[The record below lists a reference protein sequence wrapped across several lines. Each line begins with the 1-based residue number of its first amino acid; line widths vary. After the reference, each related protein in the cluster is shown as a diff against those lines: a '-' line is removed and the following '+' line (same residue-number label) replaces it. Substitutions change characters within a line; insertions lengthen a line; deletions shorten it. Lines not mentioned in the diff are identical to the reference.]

1 MKLFSEAIN
10 GIKPLY
16 KDAMQEAQKRVDF
29 LAKPPGSL
37 GKLESIAVQLSG
49 ITGNIINKV
58 DKKCTIVMCSDNG
71 IFEEGVSSC
80 PQVITVAQTI
90 NFIKGITGVGFLSK
104 HAGADLKVVDIGI
117 NDDIEYPGL
126 INKKIRKSTWNISKG
141 PAMTRAEA
149 FKAIEIGIEM
159 VGIAKEEG
167 YSLLGTGEMGICNTS
182 TSSAVLISLTSCSI
196 ETAVGRGAG
205 LTDKGFENKKAAIS
219 RALEINN
226 PDNNDVIDVLS
237 KVGGFDIAGMA
248 GCFIGAA
255 YYRIPILIDGFISA
269 AAALVACKINPLVK
283 DYLIPS
289 HNSAEPGFALLMNEL
304 GMSPLLD
311 LNMRLGEGSGCPLA
325 FHIIS
330 ASCEMMSN
338 MATFA
343 EAEINDD
350 YLEELRKK

>member
-1 MKLFSEAIN
+1 MLLNEAVN

-16 KDAMQEAQKRVDF
+16 NDAMKEAQKRVDF

-37 GKLESIAVQLSG
+37 GKLESIAVKLSG
-49 ITGNIINKV
+49 ITGNIMNKV

-80 PQVITVAQTI
+80 PQIITVAQTI
-90 NFIKGITGVGFLSK
+90 NFIKGITGVGVLSK

-117 NDDIEYPGL
+117 NDDVEYPGL

-141 PAMTRAEA
+141 PAMTRNEA
-149 FKAIEIGIEM
+149 IEAIEIGIDM
-159 VGIAKEEG
+159 VRIAKEEG

-182 TSSAVLISLTSCSI
+182 TSSAVLMSFTGCSI

-205 LTDKGFENKKAAIS
+205 LTDKGFHNKKAAIT
-219 RALEINN
+219 RAIEINN
-226 PDNNDVIDVLS
+226 PDKNDAVDVLA
-237 KVGGFDIAGMA
+237 KVGGFDIAGIA

-255 YYRIPILIDGFISA
+255 YYRVPILVDGFISA
-269 AAALVACKINPLVK
+269 AAALIACKINPLVK
-283 DYLIPS
+283 DYLIAS
-289 HNSAEPGFALLMNEL
+289 HYSAEPGFILVMNEL
-304 GMSPLLD
+304 ELSPLLD
-311 LNMRLGEGSGCPLA
+311 LQMRLGEGSGCPLA
-325 FHIIS
+325 FNIVS
-330 ASCEMMSN
+330 AACAMMSN